1 MSVATEPATTPV
13 PAAPAPRRRS
23 KGRVIAMVVAGLLA
37 LAAIVVA
44 GAVVFVN
51 ESTKDAQQVADRFV
65 RAVDRG
71 DGAAAYALAAPAFR
85 EVTTEAQLTGLVDQ
99 LAPLADGGA
108 KVTGKSINAGTDS
121 GKIAVLVYGLR
132 ATGGGSLSFK
142 VQLREEDDR
151 WQVMNFRSSRS
162 SLSTDVE

>member
-1 MSVATEPATTPV
+1 
-13 PAAPAPRRRS
+13 
-23 KGRVIAMVVAGLLA
+23 MVLAGLLA
-37 LAAIVVA
+37 VGAVVVG

-51 ESTKDAQQVADRFV
+51 EATEDAQRVADRFV
-65 RAVDRG
+65 AAVDRG
-71 DGAAAYALAAPAFR
+71 DGAAAYALTAPAFR
-85 EVTTEAQLTGLVDQ
+85 EATTEAQLSGLVDQ